1 MTVLQ
6 NGFWATSVSLCWVSH
21 FAESLRPSVQL
32 LWSNRQIQFMRQLRC
47 LQVNI
52 VSVHWHPFFHLN
64 CACVNPSFCVHVWS
78 GLCLDIN
85 LYIWILTVIYQ
96 MYVKHISIFCFIYI
110 YISLWD
116 WIPAQGVWVNY
127 FTTSPSKICDYWGEK
142 QPVMSS
148 STNRREEAEHKGMS
162 HQTELLIQ
170 ACDSPALWCKVTYI
184 VVSHECVLFIQH
196 APSFFSSVSISLC
209 PAALSHY
216 HNGVGNDEALIPFV
230 SIPLLL
236 G

>member
-1 MTVLQ
+1 M
-6 NGFWATSVSLCWVSH
+6 
-21 FAESLRPSVQL
+21 
-32 LWSNRQIQFMRQLRC
+32 
-47 LQVNI
+47 
-52 VSVHWHPFFHLN
+52 
-64 CACVNPSFCVHVWS
+64 
-78 GLCLDIN
+78 
-85 LYIWILTVIYQ
+85 LTVIYQ
-96 MYVKHISIFCFIYI
+96 ICEAHFYLLLHVCV

-148 STNRREEAEHKGMS
+148 LTNRREEVGHKGMS

-184 VVSHECVLFIQH
+184 VVSHECVLFILH

-216 HNGVGNDEALIPFV
+216 HNGVGNDEALISFV